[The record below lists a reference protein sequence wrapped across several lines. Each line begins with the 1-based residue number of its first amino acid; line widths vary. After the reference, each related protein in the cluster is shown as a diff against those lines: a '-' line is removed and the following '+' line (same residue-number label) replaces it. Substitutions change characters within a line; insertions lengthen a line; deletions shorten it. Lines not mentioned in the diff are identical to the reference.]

1 MQHTSHRRLKTFS
14 AVWPWLAVVVP
25 HHRTRM
31 GSAPHCMLPA
41 ADVDLEACWGRPDLQ
56 MPHGGLLWA
65 APATLHQ
72 RRNIEAASIALIPS
86 ELTGDE
92 MRWDFFVKKKKKKF
106 EIAPEILDFPIV
118 KPLRLI
124 DFCWHSASRL
134 AQGRF
139 YRAPILRFFEI
150 FSRF

>member
-1 MQHTSHRRLKTFS
+1 
-14 AVWPWLAVVVP
+14 
-25 HHRTRM
+25 
-31 GSAPHCMLPA
+31 MLPA

-56 MPHGGLLWA
+56 MPHDCLLWA

-118 KPLRLI
+118 KPLRLMN
-124 DFCWHSASRL
+124 FC
-134 AQGRF
+134 
-139 YRAPILRFFEI
+139 
-150 FSRF
+150 

>member
-1 MQHTSHRRLKTFS
+1 
-14 AVWPWLAVVVP
+14 
-25 HHRTRM
+25 
-31 GSAPHCMLPA
+31 
-41 ADVDLEACWGRPDLQ
+41 
-56 MPHGGLLWA
+56 
-65 APATLHQ
+65 
-72 RRNIEAASIALIPS
+72 
-86 ELTGDE
+86 

-139 YRAPILRFFEI
+139 YRGSAVRVGGLVARGKTKTE
-150 FSRF
+150 SRVGI